1 MGHSRIGTL
10 PATKKWKE
18 VVSLVANGADEAR
31 VADAVLVAAGKMF
44 ARVRDDAGFREA
56 MRLIMQ
62 LALAGSR
69 PNTATE
75 LDAAGLAVAENTSLV
90 DVVLAI
96 GEEFDKRVDAANG
109 RSDFAEVA
117 QRALVGS
124 VTDLLKE
131 NLPSLFEPSR
141 DDVSAAFKKLK
152 QPGNFGKFFQ
162 NFVGGLT
169 NELLD
174 TYLTRTLGTHL
185 GEGQRFA
192 TTDQIGQFTQAM
204 KTHCHEAAKIVETFA
219 AEWFSKHR
227 FQGAGD
233 ISREKAE
240 AFGWVAFRKL
250 TLELAARAR
259 KHGN

>member
-10 PATKKWKE
+10 PATRKWKE
-18 VVSLVANGADEAR
+18 VVSLVANGADEAQ
-31 VADAVLVAAGKMF
+31 VADAVMVATGKTF

-69 PNTATE
+69 PNTAAE
-75 LDAAGLAVAENTSLV
+75 LDAAGLAVADNTSLV
-90 DVVLAI
+90 DVVMSI
-96 GEEFDKRVDAANG
+96 GEEFDKRVGAANG
-109 RSDFAEVA
+109 QSDFAEVA
-117 QRALVGS
+117 HRALVGT

-141 DDVSAAFKKLK
+141 DDVASAFKKLK

-162 NFVGGLT
+162 HFIGGLT
-169 NELLD
+169 NELLN
-174 TYLTRTLGTHL
+174 TYLDRTLGTHL

-192 TTDQIGQFTQAM
+192 TTDGIGQFTHAM
-204 KTHCHEAAKIVETFA
+204 KTHCQEAAKIVEKFA
-219 AEWFSKHR
+219 ADWFSKQR
-227 FQGAGD
+227 FLGGGSIA
-233 ISREKAE
+233 REKAE
-240 AFGWVAFRKL
+240 GFGWVAFRKM
-250 TLELAARAR
+250 TLELTARAR